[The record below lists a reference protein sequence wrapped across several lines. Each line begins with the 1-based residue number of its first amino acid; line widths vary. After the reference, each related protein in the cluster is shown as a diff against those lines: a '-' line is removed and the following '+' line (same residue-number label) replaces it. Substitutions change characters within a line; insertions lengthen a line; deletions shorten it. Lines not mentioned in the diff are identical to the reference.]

1 MGWASSGFE
10 IGNKLDA
17 RTYPAARA
25 KRTGP
30 PPSAQDPNF
39 DPNAARSIPIR
50 ARPTAFQIREVSER
64 ANIALGP
71 YVGPVLV
78 KRLDYHI
85 FGAPQNNPT
94 PVLQL
99 FYGGSPYVTANNV
112 VVTAI
117 PPGTPIWD
125 SRIADDLPTT
135 YPSHGGLT
143 VTGIQ
148 AGPGGFLIDYYIPD
162 AQVFLC
168 MTVHALGAGPTF
180 MTGSL
185 MIYEG
190 VLPSDFPAILG

>member
-10 IGNKLDA
+10 IGNKLDG

-30 PPSAQDPNF
+30 PPSSLDPSF
-39 DPNAARSIPIR
+39 DPNAARTVPIR
-50 ARPTAFQIREVSER
+50 ARPTAFQIREISER

-71 YVGPVLV
+71 YVGAVLV

-94 PVLQL
+94 PVLQI
-99 FYGGSPYVTANNV
+99 FYGRSPYVTANNV

-148 AGPGGFLIDYYIPD
+148 AGPGAFLIDYYIPD

-168 MTVHALGAGPTF
+168 ITVHALGASPTF

>member
-10 IGNKLDA
+10 VGNKLDA
-17 RTYPAARA
+17 RSYPLARA
-25 KRTGP
+25 SRAGP
-30 PPSAQDPNF
+30 PPTTQGAGF
-39 DPNAARSIPIR
+39 DPTTPRGAPIR

-85 FGAPQNNPT
+85 FGAPFNNPS
-94 PVLQL
+94 PVLQI

-117 PPGTPIWD
+117 PPGSPIWD
-125 SRIADDLPTT
+125 SRIADDTPDT
-135 YPSHGGLT
+135 YPTHGGLT

-148 AGPGGFLIDYYIPD
+148 AGPGSFLIDYYIPD
-162 AQVFLC
+162 SQVFLC

-190 VLPSDFPAILG
+190 VLVSDFPAILG